1 MKKQAV
7 NPFRIPKGTY
17 PIYLRFVGKGKADL
31 IEFTLEN
38 P

>member
-7 NPFRIPKGTY
+7 NPFRIQKGAY

>member
-7 NPFRIPKGTY
+7 NPFRARKGTY